1 MKKGRMVRMRKK
13 PRHIA
18 QADWDAVDVPP
29 LTNEELASMRPL
41 REVFPDLAE
50 YAAKRKRGQRGPQQ
64 AATKK
69 PVTIRIDRDVLA
81 RYKASGPGWQSRMNK
96 VLRRGTKS
104 L

>member
-1 MKKGRMVRMRKK
+1 VKKRKK

-18 QADWDAVDVPP
+18 QKDWDDVDSPP
-29 LTNEELASMRPL
+29 LTDEELASMRPL
-41 REVFPDLAE
+41 REIFPDLAE
-50 YAAKRKRGQRGPQQ
+50 YAAKRKRGQRGPQK
-64 AATKK
+64 APTKK

-81 RYKASGPGWQSRMNK
+81 SYKATGAGWQSRMND